1 VQEYIAVS
9 TADGLRK
16 LGFAVEMS
24 ARAIFFVMTAGISNL
39 EDCCKVSL
47 EESATQKHENISRQR
62 SKELKGPCRRDDES
76 WDHWNKK
83 RTQDPATHKDSEPGK
98 INKLKPGA

>member
-1 VQEYIAVS
+1 M
-9 TADGLRK
+9 
-16 LGFAVEMS
+16 EMS
-24 ARAIFFVMTAGISNL
+24 ARAIFFVMTAGISKL

-47 EESATQKHENISRQR
+47 EESATQEHENISRQR

-83 RTQDPATHKDSEPGK
+83 RTQDPTTHKDSEPGK

>member
-1 VQEYIAVS
+1 
-9 TADGLRK
+9 

-24 ARAIFFVMTAGISNL
+24 ARAIFFVMKAGISNL